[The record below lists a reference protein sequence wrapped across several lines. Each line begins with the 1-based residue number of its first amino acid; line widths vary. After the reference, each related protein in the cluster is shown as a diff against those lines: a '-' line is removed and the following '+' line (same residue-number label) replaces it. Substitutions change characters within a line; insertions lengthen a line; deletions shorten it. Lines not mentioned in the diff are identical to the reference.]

1 MQNNTG
7 WGAEMLH
14 GLFCEGGTSWLL
26 LSYMSLTLL
35 FNFFLSFS
43 EKIIWIWDS
52 FQKCLLVLTDQ
63 NTSAV
68 PASWGVPEPNTSL
81 PGLLCE
87 TPSETSMHEQEVSL
101 DWNILSLFVCLF
113 ISQPRNLTSNSRP
126 GKGTSQSY

>member
-1 MQNNTG
+1 
-7 WGAEMLH
+7 
-14 GLFCEGGTSWLL
+14 
-26 LSYMSLTLL
+26 MSLTLL

-43 EKIIWIWDS
+43 EKIIWIWDI

-87 TPSETSMHEQEVSL
+87 TPETSMHEPEVSL
-101 DWNILSLFVCLF
+101 WTGIFYLYLFVCLYH
-113 ISQPRNLTSNSRP
+113 SPETSLPIPGQARGPLKVTNELEFQVESRL
-126 GKGTSQSY
+126 